1 MADWMDRLVRR
12 LTPADNKPI
21 VAIDPTR
28 ILRYPEC
35 TNALKDSGFQI
46 VYAEPGLDF
55 RFAFELNARGK
66 HQIIVAVET
75 DYEPLPD
82 IACDAVVIKVSLQ
95 EVFSHFDSKAMRDL
109 SFNALCTIDS
119 LRIFEDLGY
128 ESTIKFL
135 LENLY
140 HIDLFALKSHQTK
153 ERVLGIL
160 IMVIFHRDPPN
171 EAILRFL
178 KELSRPVLGQQI
190 ATIVIDSNSLREYLQ
205 CEWER
210 MTHGSSTINFSDP
223 ILEKAINQLFISG
236 VLKPVKVNASQKT
249 EIGFGQHIG
258 IAVDQTGERSQRFAQ
273 LLELLEERVGNI
285 QNLHFEWQ
293 SLSPVLGEVGIL
305 ADKIAD
311 IDLKF
316 RYEDLIIRL
325 NQRFQIFVKGSFSSI
340 QSLSGTRYP
349 ATIHKIMDYMKAQGL
364 AHAVSKRAFIL
375 VDGMSVM
382 QWYLLH
388 KALIGVSLPVQDL
401 ASFAWLPS
409 ITAWSRQAFF
419 RGAKPDLSVDNS
431 QEEKYFREYW
441 AKAGELSYQIEYSV
455 FGVDAQPKQ
464 PAPDTKVAAFVCNDL
479 DNLMHGAIMGSEQLH
494 QNTSQ
499 WIEKSGILGLVENLK
514 KEGFSIC
521 ISSDH
526 GNICATGKGNLKLSD
541 RQSNRSRSKRHLFC
555 VNNEEALRFK
565 ENHPEFNL
573 AILGSS
579 VYFTDDS
586 AFEMEGKTI
595 ITHGGSHLL
604 ELLIPVGVIL

>member
-1 MADWMDRLVRR
+1 MADWMDRVVQR

-21 VAIDPTR
+21 IAIDPTR

-35 TNALKDSGFQI
+35 ANALKDSGYQI
-46 VYAEPGLDF
+46 IYTDPGLDF
-55 RFAFELNARGK
+55 RFTFELNARGK
-66 HQIIVAVET
+66 QQIIVVVET
-75 DYEPLPD
+75 EYEPLPD
-82 IACDAVVIKVSLQ
+82 IACDAVVINASLQ
-95 EVFSHFDSKAMRDL
+95 EAFPHFDSKALRDL

-128 ESTIKFL
+128 EGTLKFL

-171 EAILRFL
+171 ESILRFL
-178 KELSRPVLGQQI
+178 RELSRPVFGQQLVS
-190 ATIVIDSNSLREYLQ
+190 IVTDSNSLREYLQ
-205 CEWER
+205 GEWEK

-236 VLKPVKVNASQKT
+236 ILNPVKVSSSQKS

-258 IAVDQTGERSQRFAQ
+258 IEVDQTGERSQRFAQ
-273 LLELLEERVGNI
+273 LLDHLEERVGNI
-285 QNLHFEWQ
+285 QNIHLEWQ
-293 SLSPVLGEVGIL
+293 ALSPVLGEVGIL
-305 ADKIAD
+305 ADAMD
-311 IDLKF
+311 DVELKEK
-316 RYEDLIIRL
+316 YQDLINRL
-325 NQRFQIFVKGSFSSI
+325 NQRFQIFVKGSFSSL

-349 ATIHKIMDYMKAQGL
+349 ATIHKIMDYLKAQSQ
-364 AHAVSKRAFIL
+364 AHGSNQKAFIML
-375 VDGMSVM
+375 DGMSVI
-382 QWYLLH
+382 QWYLLRT
-388 KALIGVSLPVQDL
+388 ALSSLDIPVQDL

-419 RGAKPDLSVDNS
+419 RGSKPDLAVDNS

-441 AKAGELSYQIEYSV
+441 AKAGELSYQIEYSI
-455 FGVDAQPKQ
+455 FGVDNQPKL
-464 PAPDTKVAAFVCNDL
+464 PAPDSKVVAFVCNDL
-479 DNLMHGAIMGSEQLH
+479 DNLMHGAIMGTEQLH

-499 WIEKSGILGLVENLK
+499 WIEKSGITGLVESLK
-514 KEGFSIC
+514 KDGYSIC

-526 GNICATGKGNLKLSD
+526 GNICATGIVSLKLSD
-541 RQSNRSRSKRHLFC
+541 RQSSRSRSKRHLYC
-555 VNNEEALRFK
+555 VNNEEAQRFK
-565 ENHPEFNL
+565 ERHPKLNL
-573 AILGSS
+573 AVLGSS

-586 AFEMEGKTI
+586 AFELEGKTI

>member
-35 TNALKDSGFQI
+35 TNALKDSGYQI
-46 VYAEPGLDF
+46 IYADPGLDF
-55 RFAFELNARGK
+55 RFTFELNVRGK
-66 HQIIVAVET
+66 HQIVVVVET

-82 IACDAVVIKVSLQ
+82 IACDAAVIKLSLQ
-95 EVFSHFDSKAMRDL
+95 EVFPHFDSKTLRDL

-171 EAILRFL
+171 LAIVQFL
-178 KELSRPVLGQQI
+178 KELARPVLGQQI
-190 ATIVIDSNSLREYLQ
+190 ASIVTDSISLREYLQ
-205 CEWER
+205 NEWEK
-210 MTHGSSTINFSDP
+210 MTHGSSSINFSDP

-236 VLKPVKVNASQKT
+236 VLNPVKVSPLQKT
-249 EIGFGQHIG
+249 QIGFGQHIG
-258 IAVDQTGERSQRFAQ
+258 IEVDQTGERSQRFIQ
-273 LLELLEERVGNI
+273 VLEHLEERVGNI
-285 QNLHFEWQ
+285 QNIHLEWQ
-293 SLSPVLGEVGIL
+293 SLSPVLGEAGIL

-311 IDLKF
+311 IDLRL

-325 NQRFQIFVKGSFSSI
+325 NQRFQIFVKSTFSSI

-364 AHAVSKRAFIL
+364 AHAVGRKAFIL
-375 VDGMSVM
+375 VDGMSVI
-382 QWYLLH
+382 QWHLLH
-388 KALIGVSLPVQDL
+388 TALSDHGFFVQDL

-419 RGAKPDLSVDNS
+419 RGSKPDLVCDNS
-431 QEEKYFREYW
+431 QEERFFREYW
-441 AKAGELSYQIEYSV
+441 AKAGELSYQIEYSA
-455 FGVDAQPKQ
+455 FGVDAQPKM

-499 WIEKSGILGLVENLK
+499 WIEKSGVVGLVESLK
-514 KEGFSIC
+514 KDGFSIC

-526 GNICATGKGNLKLSD
+526 GNICATGKGSLKLSD
-541 RQSNRSRSKRHLFC
+541 RQSSRSRSKRHLYC

-565 ENHPEFNL
+565 NGHLELNL
-573 AILGSS
+573 SVLGSS
-579 VYFTDDS
+579 VYFTDNS
-586 AFEMEGKTI
+586 AFEIEGKTI

-604 ELLIPVGVIL
+604 ELLVPVGVIL